1 MYVCTKRGHSWGFYR
16 VKPELDDRGVVK
28 LVNLATQWNQPMA
41 VLNLL
46 HLFLTWRFWTDVS
59 QHGLGKVQRIERGKK
74 KQKGLLLHTIYIAWF
89 LTQNC
94 VQLFQTLQSNTE
106 CQGRWYIHY
115 ELGIDEST
123 GNGRAEKKERVWEC
137 VCQRRKKKKGMK
149 MPSAMGYLETS
160 LIQEWGS
167 LSRKWKNMAH
177 SWTLWQN
184 CIATTF
190 FAVKAV
196 WSNFAAV
203 QSYKLHTVNL
213 NAIKNSLFHSLC
225 YAQDLILAQAFL
237 CCNRDKCLQLQCL
250 LSRRAFK

>member
-1 MYVCTKRGHSWGFYR
+1 MYFCTKRGHSWGFYR

-28 LVNLATQWNQPMA
+28 LVNFATQWNQPMA

-46 HLFLTWRFWTDVS
+46 HLFLTWRFWTDIS
-59 QHGLGKVQRIERGKK
+59 QHGLGKVQRIERGE
-74 KQKGLLLHTIYIAWF
+74 KQKALLLHTIYIVWF

-94 VQLFQTLQSNTE
+94 MQLFQTLQSNTE
-106 CQGRWYIHY
+106 CQGRWDIHY
-115 ELGIDEST
+115 ELGIDESA
-123 GNGRAEKKERVWEC
+123 GNGRAEKERESVRVCVWE
-137 VCQRRKKKKGMK
+137 KKKEKGNENAQCHGLFGHILN
-149 MPSAMGYLETS
+149 PRV
-160 LIQEWGS
+160 GS

-190 FAVKAV
+190 FAVEAV

-213 NAIKNSLFHSLC
+213 NAIKNSLFISQLKLC
-225 YAQDLILAQAFL
+225 TGSNFGTGISML
-237 CCNRDKCLQLQCL
+237 
-250 LSRRAFK
+250 

>member
-1 MYVCTKRGHSWGFYR
+1 
-16 VKPELDDRGVVK
+16 
-28 LVNLATQWNQPMA
+28 MA

-59 QHGLGKVQRIERGKK
+59 KHGLGKVQRIERGR

-94 VQLFQTLQSNTE
+94 MQLFQTLQSNTE
-106 CQGRWYIHY
+106 CQGRWDIHY

-123 GNGRAEKKERVWEC
+123 GNGRAEKERESVRVC
-137 VCQRRKKKKGMK
+137 VREKKKEKGNENAQCHGLFGHILN
-149 MPSAMGYLETS
+149 PRV
-160 LIQEWGS
+160 GS
-167 LSRKWKNMAH
+167 LSRKWENMAH

-190 FAVKAV
+190 FLLLKL
-196 WSNFAAV
+196 FGRTLL
-203 QSYKLHTVNL
+203 QYSYKLHTVNL
-213 NAIKNSLFHSLC
+213 NAIKTVCLFHSLC
-225 YAQDLILAQAFL
+225 YAQDLILTQAFQ
-237 CCNRDKCLQLQCL
+237 CCNRDKCVQLQCL